1 MPPGD
6 FGVVLATLR
15 ARRGWSVRE
24 LARRANVSDGQICN
38 LESGL
43 RNPTPAVAAACD
55 AAFGAGGELAEL
67 AAPRRRGVPAEEV
80 VEAGPVVAGYER
92 VLRELKDIGRSTGP
106 RFVTASLK
114 SILRILTD
122 AGPLAVGEERAEI
135 WRLAST
141 FAEYTG
147 WMAQE
152 AGNPA
157 EALRWTNTAVRWG
170 ARGGDETV
178 AAYALVRRAFIAQ
191 HRGDSGA
198 AIGFADQAAAHPAA
212 DPVIRAQAAR
222 RAAQA
227 HARRG
232 DAEACREALAR
243 FGSHT
248 AEAVGGRSPHWG
260 PRAENGNPRLIAASC
275 MLSLGRF
282 ELAADLFDAELSA
295 AGLSTTGLSAAELSA
310 PSLSAADLSAPG
322 RSAAD
327 LSAPGRS
334 AAGLGL
340 GPAVPADSN
349 SRARFAVRQAT
360 ALAGVGRLD
369 DACRIVEATLPVIRR
384 IDSATVRAEL
394 GGFVAQARTRGADRG
409 RLALIDASAA
419 LAFG

>member
-67 AAPRRRGVPAEEV
+67 AAPRRRGVPTEEV
-80 VEAGPVVAGYER
+80 VETGPVVTGYER

-106 RFVTASLK
+106 GFVTASLK
-114 SILRILTD
+114 SITRILTD
-122 AGPLAVGEERAEI
+122 AGSLAVGEERAEI
-135 WRLAST
+135 WLLASK

-178 AAYALVRRAFIAQ
+178 AAYALVRKAFIAQ

-232 DAEACREALAR
+232 DAEACGEALAR
-243 FGSHT
+243 FRSHT
-248 AEAVGGRSPHWG
+248 AEVVGGRTPHWG
-260 PRAENGNPRLIAASC
+260 PRVENGNPRLIEASC
-275 MLSLGRF
+275 MLSLCRF
-282 ELAADLFDAELSA
+282 ELAADLFAAELCA
-295 AGLSTTGLSAAELSA
+295 VGLSASE
-310 PSLSAADLSAPG
+310 PSAADPF
-322 RSAAD
+322 AAERA
-327 LSAPGRS
+327 L
-334 AAGLGL
+334 L
-340 GPAVPADSN
+340 PAVPTDSN

-369 DACRIVEATLPVIRR
+369 DACRIIEATLPVIRR

-394 GGFVAQARTRGADRG
+394 GAFVEQARTRRAGPARH
-409 RLALIDASAA
+409 ALIDASAA